1 MAAVKYEDPRLE
13 ALESEKKATE
23 TQLDGTFTG
32 MAEDAEKFYREQID
46 AAAKWAETQQAQQQA
61 ETDLAVE
68 RLETEKSAL
77 ERDYLKEQS
86 GAYVDFQKQSNAYGV
101 TAEKLASAGLRNT
114 GYGESSAV
122 GMYNAY
128 QNRVA
133 AARETYGSAVE
144 NYNLAIKEAQTQNS
158 AALAEIAY
166 KALETQLAL
175 SLEGF
180 EYRNELLTEL
190 TDRRAALDSEYHDRY
205 LDVLGQIDR
214 ENEFR
219 EQQRQFDLNLQ
230 LKQREYDAEQRRF
243 LQEYDLKLKAFNE
256 EIRQYDQNLRQKQ
269 RQFDEEMER
278 LKTNDAVGNAI
289 RLRELEQEKLKL
301 QQAQKEYAID
311 VALKQQAL
319 LEEKRQFEE
328 NLAFEKSEAERKA
341 RTALLE
347 AQAKAVE
354 ASKTEAEKVEEKLE
368 REKLVREDKP
378 VELENGYARTVAR
391 LNELRR
397 KGESEAILMYE
408 ILMADRAGVISAAEA
423 YELRKLYSN
432 TI

>member
-1 MAAVKYEDPRLE
+1 MAGIKYEDPRLE
-13 ALESEKKATE
+13 ALENEKKATE
-23 TQLDGTFTG
+23 AELENTFTG

-68 RLETEKSAL
+68 RLENEKSAL
-77 ERDYLKEQS
+77 EKDYLKEQS

-101 TAEKLASAGLRNT
+101 TAEKLASAGLQNT
-114 GYGESSAV
+114 GYSESSV
-122 GMYNAY
+122 VSMYNTY

-144 NYNLAIKEAQTQNS
+144 NYNLAIKEAQAQNS

-166 KALETQLAL
+166 KALETQLSL

-190 TDRRAALDSEYHDRY
+190 SDRRAALESEYHDRY
-205 LDVLGQIDR
+205 FDVLGQIDR
-214 ENEFR
+214 ENEFK

-230 LKQREYDAEQRRF
+230 LKRQEYDAEQRRF
-243 LQEYDLKLKAFNE
+243 LQEYNLKLKAFNE
-256 EIRQYDQNLRQKQ
+256 EIRQYDLNLKQKQ
-269 RQFDEEMER
+269 REFDEEMAR

-289 RLRELEQEKLKL
+289 KLRELEQEKLKL

-319 LEEKRQFEE
+319 AEEKRQFETT
-328 NLAFEKSEAERKA
+328 LAFNKAEAERKA
-341 RTALLE
+341 RQALLE

-354 ASKTEAEKVEEKLE
+354 ANKTEADKVAEKIEQVKVEQ
-368 REKLVREDKP
+368 EDKP
-378 VELENGYARTVAR
+378 VELENGYARTVAH

-408 ILMADRAGVISAAEA
+408 ILMADRAGVITTGEA